1 MLYFLEKKNQ
11 NISDLINR
19 YLYSKYRFMSLYGEE
34 NFIEFGCMLARKLSI
49 SLAARVKIS
58 RKGWRTEETSHSFSV
73 CREER
78 KEKDL
83 FVVEFIP
90 LVSSFLSE
98 VANLWR
104 WVQKEFFFLPF
115 PCYREVRLVSE
126 LWSLKESAL
135 NLTFTRKRR

>member
-11 NISDLINR
+11 NILDLINR

-49 SLAARVKIS
+49 SLHGSPERGEEPKKPVILCLSVVK
-58 RKGWRTEETSHSFSV
+58 
-73 CREER
+73 
-78 KEKDL
+78 KEKKKTFLLLNL
-83 FVVEFIP
+83 FR
-90 LVSSFLSE
+90 SSPPFY
-98 VANLWR
+98 
-104 WVQKEFFFLPF
+104 QKLQIYGVGYIKRFFSLPF